1 MLWKL
6 MAEVNYLEQVI
17 PHGAAWLAVA
27 EVAFYLDLLAKLKLP
42 VNIV

>member
-1 MLWKL
+1 

-17 PHGAAWLAVA
+17 SHGAARLAVA
-27 EVAFYLDLLAKLKLP
+27 EVTLYLDLLAKLKLP